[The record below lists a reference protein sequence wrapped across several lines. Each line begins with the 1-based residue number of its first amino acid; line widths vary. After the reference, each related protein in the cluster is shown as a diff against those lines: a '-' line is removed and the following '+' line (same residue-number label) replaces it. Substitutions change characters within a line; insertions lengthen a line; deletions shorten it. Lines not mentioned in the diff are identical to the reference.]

1 MATKRSGPAGPPNP
15 ALDAALRLSPG
26 RWLVLALLA
35 AATFAVF
42 AGALRCGWVLLDDPQ
57 YVLDNPH
64 INRGWRFDD
73 ALWFLSHSHG
83 GNWHPLTSWSHL
95 LDVQL
100 FGLAPAGPHAVNLL
114 LHVLNAV
121 LLAWVLFRLTGGWWR
136 SVLVAALFALHPLR
150 VESVAWISE
159 RKDVLSGLFFLLAV
173 EAYRRWAVRP
183 GRARQALLMVTF
195 ALGLMSKPMLVTLP
209 FVLVLLDVWPLG
221 RLRGMPRNPAFRAPV
236 RPLMGLIAEKWPL
249 FALSGASAVV
259 TFLVQRG
266 GGAVASVGLTSPAR
280 RISNAL
286 IAYWRYV
293 EKTFWPHDLA
303 IFYPYSRVI
312 EYAVAAAVAA
322 GLVGVT
328 ALFLWQA
335 RRRPYLLVG
344 WFWYLGMLVPVI
356 GLLQVG
362 GQAYADRYTYLP
374 TIGLVVALVWL
385 AADLAARSRPG
396 RAVAVAASSLALAG
410 LSAATVRQVGHWKNS
425 RTLFEHTLAVTRDN
439 PIAHVCLGDVS
450 RQEGDA
456 RAALQHYQ
464 AAVRLV
470 PGWGEARN
478 KLGGA
483 VVAALAT
490 APVQQVARW
499 RDPQAPFER
508 ALTIIRDDPAVNER
522 VGELLLLEGQPQ
534 FAVEHFEEV
543 LRARPDLAE
552 AHVNLAIALTAMG
565 RYDDAIEHFRTGL
578 RARGTASGH
587 TQFGLAL
594 ARSGRVD
601 EAIVEY
607 RTALRI
613 EPDRAVTLLQLG
625 TALGARGRFAE
636 AAACLQRAVDLGQ
649 ASDDTRR
656 LLAGTL
662 VRAGQVENALRAYGG
677 ILRDNPDDLD
687 ALNNAAWIRATCA
700 DARLRDGAEAV
711 RLAERARDRSP
722 QPVAVFFSTLAAAY
736 AEAGRF
742 PEAIGACGRA
752 LELARSDG
760 DPQAAQSFQRQLERY
775 RSGRPFHFGD

>member
-1 MATKRSGPAGPPNP
+1 MAKKSAGPAGPPNP
-15 ALDAALRLSPG
+15 APDAALRLSHG
-26 RWLVLALLA
+26 RWLLLALLA
-35 AATFAVF
+35 AATLAVF
-42 AGALRCGWVLLDDPQ
+42 AGVLRNGWTLFDDPL

-100 FGLAPAGPHAVNLL
+100 FGLAPAGPHAINLL

-259 TFLVQRG
+259 TFLVQRQV
-266 GGAVASVGLTSPAR
+266 GAVISGGLASPAQ

-286 IAYWRYV
+286 ISYWRYV

-335 RRRPYLLVG
+335 RRRPWLAVG
-344 WFWYLGMLVPVI
+344 WLWYVGMLVPVI

-374 TIGLVVALVWL
+374 TIGLMVALVWCVG
-385 AADLAARSRPG
+385 DLVAGSRPA
-396 RAVAVAASSLALAG
+396 RAVVAVVSLLALAG
-410 LSAATVRQVGHWKNS
+410 LSLTTVRQVALWKDT

-439 PIAHVCLGDVS
+439 LVAH
-450 RQEGDA
+450 E
-456 RAALQHYQ
+456 
-464 AAVRLV
+464 
-470 PGWGEARN
+470 
-478 KLGGA
+478 KL
-483 VVAALAT
+483 
-490 APVQQVARW
+490 
-499 RDPQAPFER
+499 
-508 ALTIIRDDPAVNER
+508 
-522 VGELLLLEGQPQ
+522 GELLMLEGKTQL
-534 FAVEHFEEV
+534 AIGHFEEA
-543 LRARPDLAE
+543 LRIQPDLAE
-552 AHVNLAIALTAMG
+552 ANVNLAIVLNAMG
-565 RYDDAIEHFRTGL
+565 RYDDAVGRFRTGL
-578 RARGTASGH
+578 RSGGTANGH
-587 TQFGLAL
+587 TQFGFAL
-594 ARSGRVD
+594 ARLGRMD
-601 EAIVEY
+601 EAIAEY
-607 RTALRI
+607 QAALRI
-613 EPDRAVTLLQLG
+613 EPDRTVTLVQLG
-625 TALGARGRFAE
+625 ATLGARGRFAE
-636 AAACLQRAVDLGQ
+636 AASCLQRAVDLDPVR
-649 ASDDTRR
+649 DDTRR
-656 LLAGTL
+656 MLAVSL
-662 VRAGQVENALRAYGG
+662 VRAGQVEDALRAYEE
-677 ILRDNPDDLD
+677 ILRRNPDDLD
-687 ALNNAAWIRATCA
+687 ALNNVARIRATCA

-711 RLAERARDRSP
+711 RLAERARDRSA
-722 QPVAVFFSTLAAAY
+722 QPVAVFYSTLAAAY

-742 PEAIGACGRA
+742 PEAVRACERA
-752 LELARSDG
+752 IELARSGG
-760 DPQAAQSFQRQLERY
+760 DLQAVQSFQRQLERY
-775 RSGRPFHFGD
+775 RAGRPFHFGE